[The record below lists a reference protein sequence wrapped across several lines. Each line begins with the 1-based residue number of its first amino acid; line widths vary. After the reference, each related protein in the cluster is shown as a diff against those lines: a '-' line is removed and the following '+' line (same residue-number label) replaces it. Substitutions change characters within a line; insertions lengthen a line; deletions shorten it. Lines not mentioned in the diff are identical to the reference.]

1 MIGIYKITSPIGKV
15 YIGQSW
21 DIKKR
26 AKGYKS
32 GRAKGQPY
40 LHNSL
45 VKYGKASHKFEVIH
59 KLEETVTQ
67 EELNYWETFYWQKC
81 KDEGINVLNIKEP
94 GSNGK
99 HSEETKRKMSEYWKG
114 NKNCLGHKRSEE
126 TKRKMSEAKKGKTLS
141 EETKRKMSE
150 AKKSM
155 SEETKRKMSEAKK
168 GVLRGPR
175 TGEYKRKMSEAKIG
189 KPKLTCPHCNKE
201 GGNSGMK
208 RYHFSNCKQKPSL

>member
-99 HSEETKRKMSEYWKG
+99 HAEETKRKMSETRKGKTASEETKRKMSEAKEGKSRSEETKRKISEAGKG
-114 NKNCLGHKRSEE
+114 NKNWLGHKHSEE
-126 TKRKMSEAKKGKTLS
+126 TKRKMSEAKKG
-141 EETKRKMSE
+141 R
-150 AKKSM
+150 
-155 SEETKRKMSEAKK
+155 
-168 GVLRGPR
+168 P
-175 TGEYKRKMSEAKIG
+175 
-189 KPKLTCPHCNKE
+189 KPKLSCPHCNKE
-201 GGNSGMK
+201 GDSSNMT